1 MFLKV
6 FLVFSTI
13 ASATYADDEKVT
25 VGFTCDE
32 LQNQRDTH
40 EAKFGL
46 FVLNTTV
53 YRF

>member
-1 MFLKV
+1 MSLKLFL
-6 FLVFSTI
+6 LFSII
-13 ASATYADDEKVT
+13 ASVTYASDEKVT

-46 FVLNTTV
+46 FI
-53 YRF
+53 